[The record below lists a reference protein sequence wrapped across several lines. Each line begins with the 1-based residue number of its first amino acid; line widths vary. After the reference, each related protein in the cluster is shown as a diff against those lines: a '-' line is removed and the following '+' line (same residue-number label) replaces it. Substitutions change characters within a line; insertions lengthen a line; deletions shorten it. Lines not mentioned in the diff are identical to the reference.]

1 MSAIVDTA
9 RNLMA
14 TLQPATGDRASGP
27 VTLTASGADVTVPRN
42 TFAMPI
48 IDGHRRPDLLL
59 KTGEGPNEDG
69 SWTVT
74 SGGTAVIFISNIGG
88 VRHNIPINT
97 RISFD
102 PPLIGLV
109 STLPT
114 ADSAFTGGTDPTV
127 FGTIKDMVIYENL
140 DGPNFQ
146 IDLRRSAVTRFPCVL
161 VTWMNTEPADGTTQT
176 QTHRAT
182 RSNRFGV
189 LYKDTFALS
198 VLSSKEQSD
207 HSRRHEGLEIIDT
220 MARLL
225 TDTQS
230 IDGCPY
236 SNPGGVQIR
245 QVIRDISPENDY
257 QKLYIYS
264 LMLSTERNLQR
275 LDSRVYSDWLL
286 AVMDIYKPQDPAL
299 PNQGDFT
306 LVDDVEIDMS

>member
-14 TLQPATGDRASGP
+14 VLQPATGDRASGP
-27 VTLTASGADVTVPRN
+27 VTLTASGGDVSVPRN

-48 IDGHRRPDLLL
+48 INGHRRPDLLL
-59 KTGEGPNEDG
+59 RVGEGPNADE

-74 SGGTAVIFISNIGG
+74 SGGTAVTFISNIGG

-102 PPLIGLV
+102 PALAGLI

-114 ADSAFTGGTDPTV
+114 TDSAFTGGTDPTA

-146 IDLRRSAVTRFPCVL
+146 LDLRRSNVTRFPCVL
-161 VTWMNTEPADGTTQT
+161 VTWMNTEPADGTTISQT
-176 QTHRAT
+176 DRAT

-189 LYKDTFALS
+189 LYRDEFALA
-198 VLSSKEQSD
+198 VLCSKDQSD

-220 MARLL
+220 MTRLL
-225 TDTQS
+225 TDRQS
-230 IDGCPY
+230 VDSCSF

-245 QVIRDISPENDY
+245 QVLRDITPEDNA
-257 QKLYIYS
+257 QKLYIYT
-264 LMLSTERNLQR
+264 LILSTERNLQQ

-286 AVMDIYKPQDPAL
+286 AVIDIEKPQDPAL
-299 PNQGDFT
+299 PNQGDIT
-306 LVDDVEIDMS
+306 IVDDMEIDMS

>member
-1 MSAIVDTA
+1 
-9 RNLMA
+9 MA

-74 SGGTAVIFISNIGG
+74 SGGTAVTFISNIGG

-161 VTWMNTEPADGTTQT
+161 VTWMNTEPADGTTIS

-189 LYKDTFALS
+189 L
-198 VLSSKEQSD
+198 KEQSD

-220 MARLL
+220 MAGLL
-225 TDTQS
+225 TDRQS
-230 IDGCPY
+230 VDESPF

-245 QVIRDISPENDY
+245 QIIRDISPENDY
-257 QKLYIYS
+257 QKMYIYS
-264 LMLSTERNLQR
+264 LMLSTERNLQQT
-275 LDSRVYSDWLL
+275 DSRVYSDWLL